1 MSKITYADK
10 VALNTNTEIP
20 AQNKVEDTDM
30 NNIKGAVNEI
40 GKYNT
45 ATAGTN
51 GDFNA
56 TLKGTLSSGDIV
68 RISFPTAT
76 VPTSNARLSIDGGTT
91 YKNVFFGI
99 QLLASEIEN
108 TNQTVYYDGTQWQ
121 LSNKKN
127 TITAYL
133 NANKSVTI
141 GSTFTAYLLEIP
153 AQYQVSGNKITYDS
167 VNKCVK
173 IGAGITKVKISAS
186 IMIKGII
193 GTPIVGVRMNRGGTY
208 TSLIETYGSKL
219 PDTTGYVS
227 FSQAPSEVLVQ
238 ENDLI
243 ELYVSSSAT
252 GTFTIAGTSRLWT
265 YLTVE
270 EV

>member
-1 MSKITYADK
+1 MAMINYADK
-10 VALNTNTEIP
+10 VALNSNSGI
-20 AQNKVEDTDM
+20 ADINKVNATDM
-30 NNIKGAVNEI
+30 NDIKGAVNQI
-40 GKYNT
+40 GSYNT
-45 ATAGTN
+45 AVAVTN
-51 GDFNA
+51 GDFKT
-56 TLKGTLSSGDIV
+56 TLKGTLTTGDTVNIK
-68 RISFPTAT
+68 FPNALNDA
-76 VPTSNARLSIDGGTT
+76 SNARLSIDNGTT

-99 QLLASEIEN
+99 QLSASEIEN
-108 TNQTVYYDGTQWQ
+108 TTQSIYYDGTQWQ
-121 LSNKKN
+121 LLNKKN
-127 TITAYL
+127 MITVYL
-133 NANKSVTI
+133 NANKSVAI

-193 GTPIVGVRMNRGGTY
+193 GSPIVGVRINRGGTY
-208 TSLIETYGSKL
+208 TVLIEAYGSKL
-219 PDTTGYVS
+219 PDTSGYVS
-227 FSQAPSEVLVQ
+227 FSQAPGEVLVQ

-243 ELYVSSSAT
+243 ELYVSSNAT
-252 GTFTIAGTSRLWT
+252 GTFTVAGASRLWT

>member
-1 MSKITYADK
+1 MAYTRINWK
-10 VALNTNTEIP
+10 
-20 AQNKVEDTDM
+20 NKPSTDTP
-30 NNIKGAVNEI
+30 I
-40 GKYNT
+40 
-45 ATAGTN
+45 
-51 GDFNA
+51 NA
-56 TLKGTLSSGDIV
+56 TNLNAMDLGIDNLENATNCLIA
-68 RISFPTAT
+68 TAT
-76 VPTSNARLSIDGGTT
+76 VDGDYKVNIANTLDTNMILNIIFPAAMTSASNARLSIDNGTT

-99 QLLASEIEN
+99 QLSASEIEN
-108 TNQTVYYDGTQWQ
+108 TIQSIYYDGTQWQ

-127 TITAYL
+127 MITVYL
-133 NANKSVTI
+133 NANKSVAI

-193 GTPIVGVRMNRGGTY
+193 GSPIVGVRINRGGTY
-208 TSLIETYGSKL
+208 TSIIETYGSKL
-219 PDTTGYVS
+219 PDTSGYIS
-227 FSQAPSEVLVQ
+227 FSQAPGEVLVQ

-243 ELYVSSSAT
+243 ELYVSSNAT
-252 GTFTIAGTSRLWT
+252 GTFTVAGASRLWT